1 MPKTLSEK
9 PRALIT
15 GASRGIGAAIA
26 KSLAGAGFPV
36 IVHYQ
41 SREDAAQKVRAE
53 IEAAGG
59 SVELVRFDVTDY
71 DASQAAIQK
80 LLEHPRPIG
89 VLVNNAGVTADAPF
103 PAMDREM
110 WRKVVSTSLDGF
122 YNVTQPLSMPMIKLR
137 WGRIVNITSV
147 SGVIGNRGQVNY
159 SAAKAGLIGA
169 TKALAQE
176 MAKRNVTVNAVA
188 PGPVETEMFAGAL
201 ANGTPLEEVLK
212 HIPMRRIATVDD
224 VAATVAFLCSDAA
237 GYITGQV
244 IGVNGGMC

>member
-1 MPKTLSEK
+1 MPRTLSEK

-15 GASRGIGAAIA
+15 GASRGIGAAVA
-26 KSLAGAGFPV
+26 KKLAADGYPV

-41 SREDAAQKVRAE
+41 SREDAAQAVKAE

-59 SVELVRFDVTDY
+59 TVELVRFDVTDY
-71 DASQAAIQK
+71 EASQAAIAT
-80 LLEHPRPIG
+80 LLAGTRPIG

-110 WRKVVSTSLDGF
+110 WRKVIATSLDGF

-137 WGRIVNITSV
+137 WGRIVNLTSV

-188 PGPVETEMFAGAL
+188 PGPVETDMFQGAI

-224 VAATVAFLCSDAA
+224 VAAMVSFLCSDAA